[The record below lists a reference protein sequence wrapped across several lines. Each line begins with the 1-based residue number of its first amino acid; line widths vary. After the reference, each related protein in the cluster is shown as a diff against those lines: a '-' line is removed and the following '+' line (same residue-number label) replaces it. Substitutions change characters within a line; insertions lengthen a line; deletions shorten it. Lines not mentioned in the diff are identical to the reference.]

1 LIRPSAAAGLSE
13 NRTTSEPQTPFK
25 VVAFA
30 GASNWPFWAAEAKGL
45 FAREGLAVNLD
56 FTPDSVALARN
67 LHAGVYDLALSSID
81 NIVAYDEGQGEIDL
95 GGPADFV
102 ALFGIDSGL
111 LSVVARPN
119 IKTFADLKGR
129 TVSVDAM
136 TTGFAFVLREML
148 ALNGLTEGD
157 VEYVKVGG
165 GAQRLTALIEN
176 QQAATLLNAP
186 LDIIAEAK
194 GCRRLGYAR
203 DAIGA
208 YQGVV
213 GAARRDRV
221 TADRKRMEA
230 FIRAFHDGTMWLAD
244 PANRAGAVELLC
256 ARMKGMERT
265 IAERAYERLLDPQY
279 GLYRDLRI
287 DREGVQTV
295 LRLRSKYALAGQ
307 TLTDPARYIDE
318 SILARAL
325 NR

>member
-1 LIRPSAAAGLSE
+1 M
-13 NRTTSEPQTPFK
+13 TPFK

-30 GASNWPFWAAEAKGL
+30 GASNWPFWAAESKGL
-45 FAREGLAVNLD
+45 FAREGLAVSLD
-56 FTPDSVALARN
+56 FTPDSIALARN

-95 GGPADFV
+95 GGRADFV
-102 ALFGIDSGL
+102 ALFGIDNGL
-111 LSVVARPN
+111 LSVVARPD
-119 IKTFADLKGR
+119 IRTFADLKGR

-136 TTGFAFVLREML
+136 TTGFAFVLREL
-148 ALNGLTEGD
+148 LSRNGLSEGD

-176 QQAATLLNAP
+176 QQTATLLNAP
-186 LDIIAEAK
+186 LDIIAESK

-213 GAARRDRV
+213 GASRRDRV
-221 TADRKRMEA
+221 AADGQRMEA
-230 FIRAFHDGTMWLAD
+230 FIRAFHAGTMWLAD
-244 PANRAGAVELLC
+244 LTNRAEAAELLC
-256 ARMKGMERT
+256 ARMKGMQRP
-265 IAERAYERLLDPQY
+265 IAEQAYERLLDPDH

-295 LRLRSKYALAGQ
+295 LRLRSKYALDRQ
-307 TLTDPARYIDE
+307 TLTDPDRYIDE
-318 SILARAL
+318 SILERAL